1 MVKVKV
7 CGITNADDA
16 FAAVAL
22 GADALGFIFA
32 PSPRRISPEDARNI
46 IQAIP
51 PLVKTVGVF
60 VDQDPAE
67 IKGIIHF
74 CGIDLIQ
81 LHGDEPPGLCSEF
94 MPFTIKAIRMRD
106 QTVIGSMEQY
116 RGSVRAM
123 LLDTYSRE
131 SVGGTGKSFNWDL
144 AVQAKGMGIPIILA
158 GGLGPSNIA
167 EAVSVV
173 KPYAVDVNS
182 GIEDRPGKKNHAL
195 LKELFEN
202 IRRIPND

>member
-7 CGITNADDA
+7 CGITNTDDA

-51 PLVKTVGVF
+51 PLVKAVGVF

-67 IKGIIHF
+67 IKEIIHF

-144 AVQAKGMGIPIILA
+144 AVQAKGVGIPIILA

>member
-22 GADALGFIFA
+22 GVDALGFIFA
-32 PSPRRISPEDARNI
+32 PSPRRISPGDARNI

-67 IKGIIHF
+67 IKEIVHF

-81 LHGDEPPGLCSEF
+81 LHGDEPPGLCSEL

-158 GGLGPSNIA
+158 GGLGPYNIA
-167 EAVSVV
+167 EAVSTV

>member
-16 FAAVAL
+16 FSAVAL

-51 PLVKTVGVF
+51 PLVKAVGVF

-67 IKGIIHF
+67 IKEIIHF

-81 LHGDEPPGLCSEF
+81 LHGHELPGLCSEL

-106 QTVIGSMEQY
+106 QTVIGSMEKY
-116 RGSVRAM
+116 RGTVRAM
-123 LLDTYSRE
+123 LLDTYSQE
-131 SVGGTGKSFNWDL
+131 SAGGTGKSFNWDL
-144 AVQAKGMGIPIILA
+144 AVEAKGMGVPIILA
-158 GGLGPSNIA
+158 GGLNPSNILK
-167 EAVSVV
+167 AVSAV

-182 GIEDRPGKKNHAL
+182 GIEDRPGKKNYAL
-195 LKELFEN
+195 LKELFEKIATN
-202 IRRIPND
+202 RR